1 MVGAKTGVL
10 TPINETESHVHLTD
24 YHGHA
29 LETIKVIKIIRGTID
44 AAFELRETLDQET
57 LVTEHCA
64 EIVGRSEGHCC
75 KSF

>member
-44 AAFELRETLDQET
+44 AAFEL
-57 LVTEHCA
+57 
-64 EIVGRSEGHCC
+64 
-75 KSF
+75 